1 MSSLTL
7 TALVSSARCLPLEAS
22 SGSTGGSSAR
32 RREPLVG
39 APFAGAPLAGLP
51 LAGVPLVR
59 LPPLTGSAGSAA
71 RRRDGIGGTG
81 RAGDDWGVSCSY
93 GAGTERGERV
103 GNDGADALGR
113 GSAGEEI
120 GRGSAADVDR
130 RSASQLSM
138 GRDSVAGP
146 GAGAAR

>member
-7 TALVSSARCLPLEAS
+7 TALPSSARCLPLEAS

-32 RREPLVG
+32 RREPL
-39 APFAGAPLAGLP
+39 AGAPLAGLP
-51 LAGVPLVR
+51 FAGAPLVR
-59 LPPLTGSAGSAA
+59 LPPFTGSAGSAA

-93 GAGTERGERV
+93 GAGTERGER
-103 GNDGADALGR
+103 GGSDGADALGR

-146 GAGAAR
+146 GAGAEIGRAHV

>member
-7 TALVSSARCLPLEAS
+7 TALPSSARCLPLEAS
-22 SGSTGGSSAR
+22 SGSTGGSSTLR
-32 RREPLVG
+32 RREPLAGVPLG
-39 APFAGAPLAGLP
+39 GAPLAGAP

-59 LPPLTGSAGSAA
+59 LPPFTGSEGSAA
-71 RRRDGIGGTG
+71 RRLDGIGGTG
-81 RAGDDWGVSCSY
+81 RAGDDWGVSCSS

-103 GNDGADALGR
+103 GSDGADALGR

-130 RSASQLSM
+130 DRK
-138 GRDSVAGP
+138 SVV
-146 GAGAAR
+146 